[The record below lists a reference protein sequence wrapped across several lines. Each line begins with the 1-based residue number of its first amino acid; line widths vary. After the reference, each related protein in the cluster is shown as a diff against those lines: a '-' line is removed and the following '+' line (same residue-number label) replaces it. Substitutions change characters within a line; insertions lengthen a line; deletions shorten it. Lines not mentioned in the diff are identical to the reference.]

1 MKPHESFSQFASD
14 QPRRAVSPQVPE
26 AVLAGLQVRLE
37 AYRQARTTS
46 FTPADLEAAL
56 RDPRWEIRCA
66 AAEHL
71 TSSSPQAQFEQALN
85 DEEYGVRQA
94 AVRALGRMGSAAS
107 PELFQSRLR
116 DDAWQVREMV
126 LLTAVEYGIPLPA
139 ALLDAACQD
148 ESAEV
153 RQAAR
158 DAREHRTRAH
168 DTPSWF
174 SRVLPFVERKKTA
187 MPVQTD
193 PAPTAQS
200 PSGTARRRSF
210 SPLKAGTLVATLL
223 LALGALSAAGYS
235 LGWWSPQLGSSVQ
248 YTAIN
253 QEQTNNGVTVRL
265 VKVYL
270 DRGRTV
276 VVYDILSPSAD
287 HSFIDG
293 GSTVTSAY
301 PQKTGALPG
310 GGEVQIDKHD
320 PRLRHQF
327 TVYRPFVAPADVST
341 VSVTWTLE
349 VSQPNETLPKVA
361 PQPLSF
367 TFTFTAPFHQ
377 VDNQQIIDPF
387 TSGAA
392 A

>member
-1 MKPHESFSQFASD
+1 MKPHESFSHFTSD
-14 QPRRAVSPQVPE
+14 QTRRSASSQVPE

-37 AYRQARTTS
+37 AYRQARAAPFS
-46 FTPADLEAAL
+46 PAELEASL

-71 TSSSPQAQFEQALN
+71 TSSSPQAQVEQALN
-85 DEEYGVRQA
+85 DEEYCVRQA
-94 AVRALGRMGSAAS
+94 AVRALGRMGSAA
-107 PELFQSRLR
+107 PLELFQSRLR

-126 LLTAVEYGIPLPA
+126 LLTAVEYGVPLPA
-139 ALLDAACQD
+139 ALLEDACQD

-158 DAREHRTRAH
+158 EAREHCTRAH
-168 DTPSWF
+168 DTPSWL

-187 MPVQTD
+187 MAVQTD
-193 PAPTAQS
+193 PARTAQPAS
-200 PSGTARRRSF
+200 TTARRRAF

-235 LGWWSPQLGSSVQ
+235 LGWWSPSLGNPAQ
-248 YTAIN
+248 YTTIN
-253 QEQTNNGVTVRL
+253 QEQTINGVTVRV

-287 HSFIDG
+287 HSFVDG
-293 GSTVTSAY
+293 GSTITSDY
-301 PQKTGALPG
+301 PQRTGALLG
-310 GGEVQIDKHD
+310 GGEVQVDKHD
-320 PRLRHQF
+320 LRLRHQY
-327 TVYRPFVAPADVST
+327 TVYRPFGVPADVST
-341 VSVTWTLE
+341 LHVTWTLQ
-349 VSQPNETLPKVA
+349 VFQPNETLPKVA

-377 VDNQQIIDPF
+377 VDNKQIINPF
-387 TSGAA
+387 DAGAA